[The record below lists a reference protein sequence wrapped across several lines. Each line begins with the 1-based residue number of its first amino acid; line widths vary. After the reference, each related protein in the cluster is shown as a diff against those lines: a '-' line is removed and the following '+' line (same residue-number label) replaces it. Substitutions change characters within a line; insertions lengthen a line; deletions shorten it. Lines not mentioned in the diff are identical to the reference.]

1 MWFIL
6 VKYLST
12 ALIVTIIS
20 ELAKR
25 NGKLG
30 ALIASLPLVTFL
42 TIIWLFL
49 EKQPIIKIANH
60 AWYTFWY
67 VIPTLPMFLLYPWL
81 LKNYNFYIATIISII
96 FVIIC
101 FIIWAFILKK
111 FGIKLL

>member
-6 VKYLST
+6 IKYLST

-25 NGKLG
+25 SDKLG

-49 EKQPIIKIANH
+49 EKQPINKIANH

-81 LKNYNFYIATIISII
+81 LKNYTFYQATIIAII

-101 FIIWAFILKK
+101 FVIWAFIIKK
-111 FGIKLL
+111 FGINLL